1 MNLSQVLL
9 ILYPRRWIILITL
22 LCTVVTTLAVS
33 LLLPK
38 SYKAATVLVLNYK
51 GVDSV
56 TGTTIPAQLM
66 PGYMATQVDILNSK
80 SVALKVVDELKLA
93 NNETVR
99 ADFAKSSSSEGDI
112 RDWLAG
118 LLLKNLE
125 AVPSRESSVLTI
137 SFTGADPRFAAAVAN
152 AFARAYQQTA
162 IQLKVEPIKRAS
174 SYFNDQVKVL
184 RENLEAA
191 QNNLSRYQQEK
202 GIVSVDNRLDVE
214 TSRLNDL
221 STQLV
226 VVQGQRMEASSRQR
240 QTQAGAGS
248 ESPDVMASP
257 LIQNLKS
264 SISQAEA
271 SLSEISQRLGENH
284 PHYQGGKA
292 ELDKLKAQLE
302 MHVSSAG
309 SAVTGNARIL
319 ERRESEVRAA
329 LQAQKEKVLQLN
341 IARDELAVLTR
352 EADSAQRAYDASMQ
366 RFNQTSLEGQANQTD
381 VAVLTEAVPP
391 GKPSSPNVV
400 LNAVTALFL
409 GSLLGLMF
417 GVLAEFMDRRLRSTE
432 NFVEALEAPVL
443 ATMSWSPPKKKGFA
457 ARILP
462 FGTRLQAN

>member
-1 MNLSQVLL
+1 MNPSQVLL
-9 ILYPRRWIILITL
+9 VLRPRRWIILITL
-22 LCTVVTTLAVS
+22 LCTVVTTLVVS

-38 SYKAATVLVLNYK
+38 SYKATTTLVLNYK

-93 NNETVR
+93 NNETVK
-99 ADFAKSSSSEGDI
+99 ADFAKSNNGEGDI

-137 SFTGADPRFAAAVAN
+137 SFTGADPRFAAAIAN
-152 AFARAYQQTA
+152 AFARAYQRTA
-162 IQLKVEPIKRAS
+162 IQLKVEPLKRAS
-174 SYFNDQVKVL
+174 SYFNEQVKVL
-184 RENLEAA
+184 RDHLETA

-202 GIVSVDNRLDVE
+202 GIVSIDNRLDVE

-226 VVQGQRMEASSRQR
+226 VVQGQRMDASSRQR
-240 QTQAGAGS
+240 QTQVGAGGD
-248 ESPDVMASP
+248 SPDVMSSP

-284 PHYQGGKA
+284 PQYQGGKA
-292 ELDKLKAQLE
+292 ELDKLKTQLKL
-302 MHVSSAG
+302 HVNSAT
-309 SAVTGNARIL
+309 SALYGNAHIL
-319 ERRESEVRAA
+319 TRRENEVRVA

-341 IARDELAVLTR
+341 VARDELALLTR
-352 EADSAQRAYDASMQ
+352 EVDSAQRAYDASMQ

-381 VAVLTEAVPP
+381 VAVLTEAAPP
-391 GKPSSPNVV
+391 AKASSPNVMM
-400 LNAVTALFL
+400 NTVTSVFL
-409 GSLLGLMF
+409 GLLLGLMF
-417 GVLAEFMDRRLRSTE
+417 GLLAEFMDRRLRCAD
-432 NFVEALEAPVL
+432 NFVEALDAPVL
-443 ATMSWSPPKKKGFA
+443 ATLSWSPPKRKGLA
-457 ARILP
+457 GRLLSL
-462 FGTRLQAN
+462 GTRLQAN